1 MVKRFLI
8 LVVLL
13 GSSLGFAGAP
23 GIVTNGARDKPRIAL
38 TFDADMTPG
47 MKGFLVSGKVKSYN
61 NTKIYALLEQY
72 QIKATFFLTGMWM
85 ELYPDQVKAFIKNP
99 RYELENHSYS
109 HPGFLQP
116 CYGLPG
122 VAEKN
127 KISQVTKTKMLLEK
141 YGIKNRYFR
150 FPGGCASKSD
160 VALVNKLG
168 LEVVHWDV
176 IGADGGAVNANV
188 IVQNVLNHVK
198 NGSIIVLHSHGG
210 PKVRFTDSALKTI
223 IPSLLKR
230 GFQFVKLEEL
240 LGNH

>member
-1 MVKRFLI
+1 MKRFL
-8 LVVLL
+8 LLMMVCCSSVL
-13 GSSLGFAGAP
+13 AIAP
-23 GIVTNGARDKPRIAL
+23 GIITNGARDKPRIAL

-47 MKGFLVSGKVKSYN
+47 MKGLLDSGKVKSYN
-61 NTKIYALLEQY
+61 NTKIYVLLEKY
-72 QIKATFFLTGMWM
+72 KLKATFFLTGMWM
-85 ELYPDQVKAFIKNP
+85 ELYPDQVKAFLKNP

-127 KISQVTKTKMLLEK
+127 KISQVVKTKTLLEK
-141 YGIKNRYFR
+141 YGIKNKFFR

-176 IGADGGAVNANV
+176 IGGDGGAGDAKE
-188 IVQNVLNHVK
+188 IVKNVLTQVK

-210 PKVRFTDSALKTI
+210 PKVRFTDAALKTI
-223 IPSLLKR
+223 IPALLKR

-240 LGNH
+240 LQSH